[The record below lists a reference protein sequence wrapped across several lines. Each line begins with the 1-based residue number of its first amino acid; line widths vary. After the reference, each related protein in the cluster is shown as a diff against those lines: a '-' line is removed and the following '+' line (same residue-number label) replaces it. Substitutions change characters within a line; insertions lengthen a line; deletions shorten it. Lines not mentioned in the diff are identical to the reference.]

1 MYLPLL
7 TTTMGR
13 GDIRYQRDVQPL
25 ENSIHDSLKKM
36 TKHFKDFSGSDFMQ
50 HLHKLLVAIH
60 EPERRLIK
68 FYRQVGFE
76 NKASGKR
83 RTEIFDSIKVGLD
96 LANNQVPLTKA
107 DGARLM
113 SELKNLV
120 ANDPKASKA
129 DINNMKYDVSNLS
142 SERVKEIVQANEEH
156 MAKNPEFAQL
166 FKEFQEDIKR
176 LNDLT
181 IELNKEANYWSN
193 PVDVAK
199 SFMVGKITYHIK
211 DL

>member
-1 MYLPLL
+1 MVL
-7 TTTMGR
+7 
-13 GDIRYQRDVQPL
+13 
-25 ENSIHDSLKKM
+25 
-36 TKHFKDFSGSDFMQ
+36 
-50 HLHKLLVAIH
+50 
-60 EPERRLIK
+60 
-68 FYRQVGFE
+68 
-76 NKASGKR
+76 
-83 RTEIFDSIKVGLD
+83 
-96 LANNQVPLTKA
+96 
-107 DGARLM
+107 RLM

-181 IELNKEANYWSN
+181 IELNKAATTGLILW
-193 PVDVAK
+193 
-199 SFMVGKITYHIK
+199 M
-211 DL
+211 